1 MSIGL
6 VLKVGY
12 GFIFLDAKLK
22 KKKERKQKPT
32 DYYKKKKKDSL

>member
-22 KKKERKQKPT
+22 KKGKETETHRLLQEKKER
-32 DYYKKKKKDSL
+32 